1 VIPQRRSKTA
11 PLRALTTV
19 GAVALA
25 FALAVAA
32 PASGAGAKDG
42 GPNAVEAV
50 GAVGLTVADLD
61 RSIRFYRDVL
71 SFNVVGQTETL
82 GPELEQL
89 EGVFGAHVRSARL
102 KLGAEEIVLTE
113 YLTPR
118 GRPVPLDMRSNDRA
132 FQHLAIVVSDMPR
145 AYQSLRDHRVRYVST
160 APQTLPAWNKAAAGI
175 AAFYFA
181 DPDDHTLELIW
192 FPPGKGDPRWQRP
205 GGGSAAT
212 GRPLFLG
219 IDHTAIA
226 VADTARSLRFYR
238 DALGF
243 RVAGE
248 SENYGTEQEHLNN
261 VAGAHLRIT
270 GLRAASGPGI
280 ELLEYLAPRDGRP
293 APADLRANDLSHWQ
307 TLLRAPDPS
316 AATARALGAG
326 GVATSPAIT
335 EIDDTVFAFHRARL
349 IRDPDGHGL
358 LVSQ

>member
-1 VIPQRRSKTA
+1 MIPQRRSKTA

-145 AYQSLRDHRVRYVST
+145 AYQSLRDRC
-160 APQTLPAWNKAAAGI
+160 
-175 AAFYFA
+175 FA
-181 DPDDHTLELIW
+181 CPEE
-192 FPPGKGDPRWQRP
+192 PGD
-205 GGGSAAT
+205 
-212 GRPLFLG
+212 
-219 IDHTAIA
+219 
-226 VADTARSLRFYR
+226 
-238 DALGF
+238 
-243 RVAGE
+243 
-248 SENYGTEQEHLNN
+248 
-261 VAGAHLRIT
+261 
-270 GLRAASGPGI
+270 RAASGTRS
-280 ELLEYLAPRDGRP
+280 ARSPRRP
-293 APADLRANDLSHWQ
+293 A
-307 TLLRAPDPS
+307 
-316 AATARALGAG
+316 
-326 GVATSPAIT
+326 
-335 EIDDTVFAFHRARL
+335 
-349 IRDPDGHGL
+349 
-358 LVSQ
+358 